1 MASNSFPIDPLQ
13 TQLVSPTTNVTAP
26 SVAGPQPTGLSE
38 GLRTFS
44 KALGSAAEYAKARR
58 FEEDKIKAGLYA
70 AMGDVAPG
78 LVSQE
83 ALLHNYNLLDENFV
97 NKTLKQVEVFN
108 DNGAQEIAAHPSL
121 TKDEKARHFATFLSN
136 IKDKARGTVLH
147 NGEALSK
154 LNVALDGYKYK
165 WNHDIAQ
172 ATQLQNIQTTTQ
184 AVIGRTEEYV
194 DNKGN
199 YDIPFIKNISET
211 IRKADLTPPFE
222 MIGGVKYKTYP
233 KLDADKTAYVIASDT
248 AIKYLGTR
256 PELYRQLLE
265 LRKTYFNKQA
275 ATEAA
280 LLASGKTLLIG
291 DDKSF
296 ATLFKTTDDQ
306 ATAYFK
312 KEDADNKIVNETA
325 FSMWLSG
332 KLARGEAWQ
341 AIDSHTLFNQWGHQA
356 STYIKKA
363 KTVLEAA
370 KHGEN
375 SKIFRDLINEI
386 ATNPNMSTQY
396 IERQIIGNT
405 EDKVFGLTPGAGS
418 LAKRILTENK
428 TVIRT
433 NITSLKDAS
442 PFLTYSK
449 IYDAIK
455 HDKLKESFLTE
466 LNRRGKTLEAGLT
479 KQWLESWLKE
489 KSTIRY
495 SKQIRT
501 YMTKALEIFHRS
513 RSAITDLSVDR
524 TLQRGQFSNKEQFP
538 GKEFSQDDIKG
549 ITTGLLKEFLEGP
562 NGLNNIAN
570 ITYEEIIALEEK
582 EASQKFKPGFFETKK
597 PKK

>member
-121 TKDEKARHFATFLSN
+121 TKDEKARHFATFLN
-136 IKDKARGTVLH
+136 DIKDKASRTVLH

-194 DNKGN
+194 NNKGN

-211 IRKADLTPPFE
+211 ISKADLTPPFE

-248 AIKYLGTR
+248 AIKYLDTR

-296 ATLFKTTDDQ
+296 ATLFKETDDKYD
-306 ATAYFK
+306 ASLKK
-312 KEDADNKIVNETA
+312 KEADHKVANETTYLT
-325 FSMWLSG
+325 WLSG
-332 KLARGEAWQ
+332 KLRREEGWKGIDGHILY
-341 AIDSHTLFNQWGHQA
+341 AIFKTDA
-356 STYIKKA
+356 PTYIKKA
-363 KTVLEAA
+363 QTQLTAVRQ
-370 KHGEN
+370 G
-375 SKIFRDLINEI
+375 RDTLAYNDLVNEI
-386 ATNPNMSTQY
+386 AENPRMSKEYLDLQIY
-396 IERQIIGNT
+396 SERLDAEAT
-405 EDKVFGLTPGAGS
+405 SS
-418 LAKRILTENK
+418 LKLIFTENRNEIK
-428 TVIRT
+428 N
-433 NITSLKDAS
+433 NITIHAVLIRG
-442 PFLTYSK
+442 PLY
-449 IYDAIK
+449 IIK
-455 HDKLKESFLTE
+455 YT
-466 LNRRGKTLEAGLT
+466 
-479 KQWLESWLKE
+479 
-489 KSTIRY
+489 
-495 SKQIRT
+495 
-501 YMTKALEIFHRS
+501 
-513 RSAITDLSVDR
+513 
-524 TLQRGQFSNKEQFP
+524 
-538 GKEFSQDDIKG
+538 
-549 ITTGLLKEFLEGP
+549 
-562 NGLNNIAN
+562 
-570 ITYEEIIALEEK
+570 
-582 EASQKFKPGFFETKK
+582 TKK
-597 PKK
+597 VNFQN